1 MAVIPFTA
9 LMTAAR
15 KRDRVRRK
23 SAVGWGKLVLPV
35 NEASMR
41 VLCRDL
47 SNGRRPRIEV
57 GSLQAVAAH
66 LHLDLF
72 YARPKSLQCKTP
84 PHQVPEML
92 REAYQPVYW
101 RGRPWPDCGMP
112 LVSLPKSTLT
122 GTRGGGALGISRKSL
137 DAVLAGEPKLLLSSQ
152 QRVVWGFLGLVL
164 YAGHPELGLARVQL
178 PGDGVMEWARELRRL
193 QGTAHAWS
201 LGAVKTEV

>member
-1 MAVIPFTA
+1 MPLLSFAA
-9 LMTAAR
+9 LMAAAR
-15 KRDRVRRK
+15 KRDKIRRK

-35 NEASMR
+35 NEMSMR

-72 YARPKSLQCKTP
+72 YARPKSLHGKLYV
-84 PHQVPEML
+84 HQVAEAL
-92 REAYQPVYW
+92 RQAYQPVYW
-101 RGRPWPDCGMP
+101 RGKPWPDCGLP

-137 DAVLAGEPKLLLSSQ
+137 DAVLAGQSKLLLSSQ

-164 YAGHPELGLARVQL
+164 FAGHPELGLARVQL